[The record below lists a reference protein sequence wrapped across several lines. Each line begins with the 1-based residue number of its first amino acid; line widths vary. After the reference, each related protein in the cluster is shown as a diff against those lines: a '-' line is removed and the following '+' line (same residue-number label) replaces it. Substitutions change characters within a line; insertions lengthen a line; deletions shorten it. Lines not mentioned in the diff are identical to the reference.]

1 MLTLDEVKQ
10 ELGID
15 YNDHDQRLQRYIKL
29 ANEWLSGAVDQF
41 KKDDERAKQLALLVI
56 EELYDRPSNS
66 SKENAMISRLKN
78 DFLMQLQYE
87 SETED
92 GNV

>member
-66 SKENAMISRLKN
+66 SKENVMISRLKN

-87 SETED
+87 RETED